1 MSRNFIMNG
10 GIAVAALV
18 LCAGSLCAETQEARC
33 IWHTGDYGIWWG
45 NMLQSDGLEPASP
58 GFATYGVKP
67 NFGGPAWIEGDV
79 TTPWGK
85 IHVRADKNGH
95 KVTENRR

>member
-1 MSRNFIMNG
+1 
-10 GIAVAALV
+10 
-18 LCAGSLCAETQEARC
+18 
-33 IWHTGDYGIWWG
+33 
-45 NMLQSDGLEPASP
+45 MLQSDGLEPASP
-58 GFATYGVKP
+58 GFATYDVKP